1 MHTIIIGGG
10 VIGMIT
16 ALELRRRGVEVT
28 LIEKGSLGKECS
40 WGNCGL
46 ICPSHIYPLAVPGAV
61 TKVMKLMLSK
71 DAPVAMPLRW
81 NPRLWGFLT
90 RFTMRCNAKDAKQAA
105 LAKYSL
111 LVKAESSWTEF
122 FADETIDPEFE
133 RKGGL
138 FIYRTQKGLDG
149 LRGEA
154 EELTRDFGQHW
165 KMLDEKQLLTFE
177 PGIKP
182 GSSVGAWVCE
192 EDTHLRPDVLMQ
204 QLAAALVTRGVKV
217 LDNTEVANLR
227 REAGKIVSV
236 ETVNGQSI
244 KGDTFVLATGAWAP
258 KLEETVGACLDIQP
272 GKGYSITM
280 PQPKKGPVLPMIF
293 NEDKVVVTPFKTG
306 YRLGSTM
313 EFAGYDT
320 SFNDKRIGY
329 IVRTAQRYLLEAT
342 AEPVQEKWWGWR
354 PMTPDGLPFI
364 GWAPASS
371 NLFINAGHN
380 MEGLTLGAI
389 SGRLAA
395 QVISGQTA
403 EIDLAPFKV
412 GRKI

>member
-1 MHTIIIGGG
+1 MHTVIIGGG
-10 VIGMIT
+10 VIGLAT

-28 LIEKGSLGKECS
+28 LIDKGDLGRECS

-46 ICPSHIYPLAVPGAV
+46 ICPSHVYPLAIPGAV
-61 TKVMKLMLSK
+61 TKVMKLMMSK

-90 RFTMRCNAKDAKQAA
+90 RFALRCNDRDAKQAA
-105 LAKYSL
+105 LAKFSL
-111 LVKAESSWTEF
+111 LAKAESSWTEF
-122 FADETIDPEFE
+122 FAAEGLDPEFE

-149 LRGEA
+149 LAGEA
-154 EELTRDFGQHW
+154 EELCRDFGQHW
-165 KMLDEKQLLTFE
+165 KKLDEKQLLELE
-177 PGIKP
+177 PGIRP

-192 EDTHLRPDVLMQ
+192 EDTHLRPDVLMKQ
-204 QLAAALVTRGVKV
+204 MAAALVKRGVKI
-217 LDNTEVANLR
+217 LDKTEVR
-227 REAGKIVSV
+227 RLIREGGKIVAV
-236 ETVNGQSI
+236 ETVQAGSI
-244 KGDTFVLATGAWAP
+244 SGDTFVLATGAWAP
-258 KLEETVGACLDIQP
+258 KLEEAVGARLDIQP

-293 NEDKVVVTPFKTG
+293 NEDKVVVTPFKSG

-313 EFAGYDT
+313 EFAGYDD

-364 GWAPASS
+364 GWAPASP
-371 NLFINAGHN
+371 NLFVNAGHN

-395 QVISGQTA
+395 QAICGLSPEV
-403 EIDLAPFKV
+403 DLAPFKL
-412 GRKI
+412 GRPM